1 MSNKGA
7 VVGTKNLLD
16 DIYDQNEA
24 TDSSSPFP
32 VTEIVVL
39 TIKECFVYKV
49 PPLRS
54 ASGHR

>member
-32 VTEIVVL
+32 ATEIVVL

>member
-1 MSNKGA
+1 MSNNHP
-7 VVGTKNLLD
+7 VVNSKNLLD
-16 DIYDQNEA
+16 DIYDQNDA
-24 TDSSSPFP
+24 NDSSSPFP